1 MSNSADGADWRRQ
14 VALSRQLTLKN
25 AVELL
30 EFSSMYGA
38 EQLQAACS
46 QFICLNLAAVMENR
60 WVPRRRAAGYTPAS
74 GGGGSG
80 QCRASLTG
88 TAR

>member
-1 MSNSADGADWRRQ
+1 MWEFGDTFAHICPFPSMLCPLTTSPMSTYCTGPVCVLQ

-38 EQLQAACS
+38 EQLQDSCN

-60 WVPRRRAAGYTPAS
+60 WV
-74 GGGGSG
+74 
-80 QCRASLTG
+80 LI
-88 TAR
+88 